1 SGRGRPF
8 RQQTRLGHSG
18 NRVHFENEWLVGFG
32 QKNVHPSV
40 NFQAEGAKC
49 RQRQL
54 LNFFRQR
61 RIDLRRTDMLRARAS
76 LRIQERVLGIEV
88 VKTALRNYFKNRQ
101 GLITEDTYRQF
112 APRYKFFY
120 QQFAI
125 VLGRFFYGRIDLVF
139 VFHDHDPDR
148 RSLPRR
154 FYHQRHGHF
163 RTPAGVDHFRPGGD
177 DVVLQKFLLRQNL
190 VERDPA
196 FLDAVAG
203 VGNAALF
210 QNFLD
215 LSVFAESSVIGV
227 EAKIYIFRERKVFVP
242 DVDIDHVDPERAQR
256 LGNAATGRERNV
268 SLRSRAA
275 HQHRN
280 FFR

>member
-1 SGRGRPF
+1 D
-8 RQQTRLGHSG
+8 
-18 NRVHFENEWLVGFG
+18 RVHFEHERVPGAR
-32 QKNVHPSV
+32 QKHINASV
-40 NFQAEGAKC
+40 NDQAKGAKC
-49 RQRQL
+49 LQCQL
-54 LNFFRQR
+54 LNLFRFAG
-61 RIDLRRTDMLRARAS
+61 IDLCRTNMLRARAS

-125 VLGRFFYGRIDLVF
+125 VLGRFFYGRLDLVF
-139 VFHDHDPDR
+139 AFHDYDPDR

-163 RTPAGVDHFRPGGD
+163 RTLAGVDHFRPGGD

-203 VGNAALF
+203 VGNAVGF
-210 QNFLD
+210 PNFLD
-215 LSVFAESSVIGV
+215 LSVFAESSVNGD
-227 EAKIYIFRERKVFVP
+227 EGKIDIFRERKVFVP

-256 LGNAATGRERNV
+256 LGNAATGRERSV
-268 SLRSRAA
+268 
-275 HQHRN
+275 
-280 FFR
+280 